1 MAIQTGGSSRRAAA
15 LLLLVLA
22 VAAGAGACSRVP
34 GVYTYVPSGETAS
47 AGAGGKAAFDKQT
60 FVDGIWQS
68 KVLPAIDTDAVDATT
83 LLPALAA
90 DQEAASKQYGSQA
103 GTGSPFAFLVRGTG
117 TVTKVDEDSPS
128 HPVTVKVDGL
138 EGKDS
143 TVQVVTGPVIAG
155 TALRDAVKFIKF
167 SDFTNQLDYADA
179 GTGLNDKV
187 KSDVL
192 AKVSA
197 KDLVGKKVD
206 FAGAFSLVAPG
217 VVLVVPTRLEPAS

>member
-1 MAIQTGGSSRRAAA
+1 MAGHHCCMDVQRRMAIHSRRRGSTVLAAG
-15 LLLLVLA
+15 LLV
-22 VAAGAGACSRVP
+22 VALSSACSHVP
-34 GVYTYVPSGETAS
+34 GVYTYVPAGEATAS
-47 AGAGGKAAFDKQT
+47 GAAGGQAFDAKQY
-60 FVDGIWQS
+60 VDGIWKD
-68 KVLPAIDTDAVDATT
+68 KVLSTVDQQAVDATT
-83 LLPALAA
+83 LLPALAS

-117 TVTKVDEDSPS
+117 TVTEVDEEAPS

-143 TVQVVTGPVIAG
+143 SVQVVTGPVIAG

-179 GTGLNDKV
+179 GTGLNEKV

-192 AKVSA
+192 AGMSA
-197 KDLVGKKVD
+197 KDLVGK
-206 FAGAFSLVAPG
+206 
-217 VVLVVPTRLEPAS
+217 

>member
-1 MAIQTGGSSRRAAA
+1 MAIHLGPSARRAAA
-15 LLLLVLA
+15 LLLVLA
-22 VAAGAGACSRVP
+22 VAGGLAACARVP
-34 GVYTYVPSGETAS
+34 GVYTYVPAGEES
-47 AGAGGKAAFDKQT
+47 SSGAGGAVTFDKQK

-68 KVLPAIDTDAVDATT
+68 KVLPTIDADAVDATT
-83 LLPALAA
+83 LVPALTA
-90 DQEAASKQYGSQA
+90 DQDAASKQYGSQA
-103 GTGSPFAFLVRGTG
+103 GSGSPYAFLVRGTG
-117 TVTKVDEDSPS
+117 TVTEVNEESPS
-128 HPVTVKVDGL
+128 HPITVKVDGL
-138 EGKDS
+138 DGKQS

-187 KSDVL
+187 KTEVL
-192 AKVSA
+192 AKVDA

-217 VVLVVPTRLEPAS
+217 VVTVVPTQLAVAP